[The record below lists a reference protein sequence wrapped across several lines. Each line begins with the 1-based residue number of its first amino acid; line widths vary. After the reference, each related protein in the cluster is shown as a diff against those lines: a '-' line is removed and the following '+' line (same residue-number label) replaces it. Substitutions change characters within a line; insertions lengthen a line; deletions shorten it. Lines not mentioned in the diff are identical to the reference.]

1 MKNKYYEE
9 LSQGRRKNQIDFSNK
24 MVSLG
29 YYGIILSVLCF
40 MLYQYL

>member
-9 LSQGRRKNQIDFSNK
+9 HSQGRRKSQLEFSDK

-40 MLYQYL
+40 MLYLYL